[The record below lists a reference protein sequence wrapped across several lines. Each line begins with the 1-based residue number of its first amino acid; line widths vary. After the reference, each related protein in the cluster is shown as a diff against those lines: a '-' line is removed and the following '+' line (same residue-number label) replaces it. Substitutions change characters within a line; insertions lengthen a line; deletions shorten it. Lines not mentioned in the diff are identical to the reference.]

1 MIRHAL
7 VTDAKDIQNLVNS
20 YADKGEML
28 HLSLQQIYE
37 KIFEFIVYEQDGRI
51 IGCCALH
58 PTHEK
63 LAEIRSLAVDS
74 NAHRRGVG
82 RKLVDYCLDWAKKMG
97 FQQVFALTYKPDF
110 FAKIGFVR
118 VAKEKF
124 PRKIWAD
131 CINCSKFP
139 DCDEIGM
146 IKEL

>member
-1 MIRHAL
+1 VIRHAL
-7 VTDAKDIQNLVNS
+7 VTDAKDIQNLVNI

-28 HLSLQQIYE
+28 HLNLQQIYE

-82 RKLVDYCLDWAKKMG
+82 RKLVEYCLDWAKKSV
-97 FQQVFALTYKPDF
+97 FEQVFVFKHTNQSF
-110 FAKIGFVR
+110 FLRLVFQG
-118 VAKEKF
+118 
-124 PRKIWAD
+124 
-131 CINCSKFP
+131 
-139 DCDEIGM
+139 
-146 IKEL
+146 